1 MSYHDLDKLLDD
13 TEKSYR
19 LTQASV
25 DPEARKTSCVST
37 GLLSLD
43 LFFGGGYIGGAWYTF
58 FGGEQ
63 SAKST
68 SLSTAMAMLANAGVK
83 GTYWDFEGSS
93 DPSYQSNIVSRIA
106 HLANMKK
113 DGKVIT
119 VDDVFGVRNPDTGK
133 YVVPPIFRL
142 YTESIGDKMFDSM
155 SALVKALPDK
165 VFVNGKWYYVY
176 DEKPKGDIKVDRKLS
191 SRNSYYVEA
200 ENPHPEL
207 AIFADSYPAMY
218 PETLDDGKGQGMAA
232 VARMFSENIPKIAG
246 RLRKKGIV
254 VIGVNQLRQRP
265 GVMFGCFQGSSL
277 VTMADGTLKPI
288 AQLVKE
294 RSTEKVLSYDK
305 KTGEVVAKRIKNWYI
320 NGQTKDGWLKFMVR
334 GGNKQGNGQRV
345 LKVTPNHLIMD
356 EHGKM
361 KHACEFSE
369 GDKVRIISDSKRMT
383 EVQKQ
388 LVLGS
393 ILGDGCWKDTY
404 GGVALTIQHKVEH
417 HALTKWKRKLM
428 KNLCVAKSKNEYHS
442 WFQTTALQEDW
453 FLDVVDEARS
463 CGHTMKF
470 SETLFKSID
479 LFGLAVWYMDDAQ
492 KSRHRCKL
500 QSYSVE
506 DAQRIVDVLNKK
518 FGEGSFTFQ
527 RWKDKYAKT
536 GEGWGLKFNTS
547 IMTRIAPFIHDVF
560 HGSMVGS
567 TGYKY
572 FGHLLGTAVPKPEYS
587 DEQFTTCGTITSITP
602 WSCYKGFLNSENRG
616 YEDPN
621 KYDLEIEDTHLYC
634 VDGVIVHNS
643 PEYEPAGEAV
653 KFISSVRIK
662 NAARAV
668 PHGKGQVEQERSV
681 LMDGDD
687 EYQYIC
693 MRTQKNKQYNST
705 GLESWQRVWKTD
717 PQGNAHGFD
726 PVWNVYDYLLLTGQ
740 ATRFGTGAKRKIDL
754 NILDATGR
762 KTLYEVEGLDWWDFK
777 ALILYQ
783 GKDRTEHAKELGLT
797 PKVYKELFAEGK
809 LYEHC
814 RKQILNGCAINLAF
828 QLKNGVGVSEDEED
842 EEDEEE

>member
-83 GTYWDFEGSS
+83 GTYWDFEGCLTASQTISTEDENGKRISRPLSHYLGVLVEEATFGSLKEGEKYPLPTPIEKVYSSNTTFGRSTHVFYKGVRRVHRLVLEEGQELEGNEHPIAVHRDGHDIFVRQEDIVVGDNVLVVGRNLGFSAFRLVSVRESGYTDRYEPVWDIQVDDNPTHPHQYAVNGILTHNSS
-93 DPSYQSNIVSRIA
+93 DPSYQSNIVARIA
-106 HLANMKK
+106 QLANMKK

-133 YVVPPIFRL
+133 YVIPPIFRL
-142 YTESIGDKMFDSM
+142 YTESIGDKLFDSM

-165 VFVNGKWYYVY
+165 VFVGGKWYYVY
-176 DEKPKGDIKVDRKLS
+176 DEKPKGDVEIDRKLS

-254 VIGVNQLRQRP
+254 VIGVNQLRLRP
-265 GVMFGCFQGSSL
+265 GVMFG
-277 VTMADGTLKPI
+277 T
-288 AQLVKE
+288 
-294 RSTEKVLSYDK
+294 
-305 KTGEVVAKRIKNWYI
+305 
-320 NGQTKDGWLKFMVR
+320 
-334 GGNKQGNGQRV
+334 
-345 LKVTPNHLIMD
+345 
-356 EHGKM
+356 
-361 KHACEFSE
+361 
-369 GDKVRIISDSKRMT
+369 
-383 EVQKQ
+383 
-388 LVLGS
+388 
-393 ILGDGCWKDTY
+393 
-404 GGVALTIQHKVEH
+404 
-417 HALTKWKRKLM
+417 
-428 KNLCVAKSKNEYHS
+428 
-442 WFQTTALQEDW
+442 
-453 FLDVVDEARS
+453 
-463 CGHTMKF
+463 
-470 SETLFKSID
+470 
-479 LFGLAVWYMDDAQ
+479 
-492 KSRHRCKL
+492 
-500 QSYSVE
+500 
-506 DAQRIVDVLNKK
+506 
-518 FGEGSFTFQ
+518 
-527 RWKDKYAKT
+527 
-536 GEGWGLKFNTS
+536 
-547 IMTRIAPFIHDVF
+547 
-560 HGSMVGS
+560 
-567 TGYKY
+567 
-572 FGHLLGTAVPKPEYS
+572 
-587 DEQFTTCGTITSITP
+587 
-602 WSCYKGFLNSENRG
+602 
-616 YEDPN
+616 
-621 KYDLEIEDTHLYC
+621 
-634 VDGVIVHNS
+634 
-643 PEYEPAGEAV
+643 PEYEPSGEAV

-662 NAARAV
+662 NASRSV

-754 NILDATGR
+754 KILDSHGKKVA
-762 KTLYEVEGLDWWDFK
+762 YEVEGLDWWDFK

-783 GKDRTEHAKELGLT
+783 GKDRVEHAKELGLT

-814 RKQILNGCAINLAF
+814 RKQILDGCAINMAF
-828 QLKNGVGVSEDEED
+828 QLKNGVGASEDD
-842 EEDEEE
+842 EDEEEDDE